1 MTIDDTLSTV
11 LVEHSAL
18 QYAAGSRLF
27 AIGAIAKFFKNE
39 GVEAYYS
46 VKEKLG
52 RLVIPPPVF
61 FE

>member
-27 AIGAIAKFFKNE
+27 AKGTFAMFSKNE
-39 GVEAYYS
+39 RVEAYYH

-52 RLVIPPPVF
+52 R
-61 FE
+61 